1 MEATDSCLS
10 LWRAGDTTT
19 GYRMVKD
26 AMDTFPKVAFVL
38 YFKLHLVGNYNVVR
52 QGHPGFENLA
62 ALLAWPIFTVNM
74 HGFNMDL
81 QSFLS

>member
-1 MEATDSCLS
+1 MEVTDSCLS

-26 AMDTFPKVAFVL
+26 TIDTFPKVVFIL
-38 YFKLHLVGNYNVVR
+38 YFKLHLVCNCNVVR
-52 QGHPGFENLA
+52 QGYPGFEHLV
-62 ALLAWPIFTVNM
+62 ALFAWPVFTVNM

-81 QSFLS
+81 QSFFS